1 MTILQAFDWNLPV
14 NHALWNRLKSSSGS
28 LKKLG
33 FDAVWLPPAYK
44 NSATNGV
51 GYGPYDLY
59 DLGEFDQK
67 GSVPTKYGTKAEYL
81 AAISEL
87 QKSGLQVLADIV
99 LNHRLGADEPESVV
113 ATPVDSEDRLRPLGE
128 PREISAWTKFNFP
141 GRGDKYSDF
150 KWDKSCFTS
159 VSYDGNTNEEGVFLF
174 SGKKFA
180 SKVAHEKN
188 NFDYLMGA
196 DIDLNNLAVREEL
209 LNWGKWYVKT
219 TGIDGFRFDALKH
232 IGSDFLAWW
241 LTELRH
247 ISPLFA
253 IGEYWSGDVRELE
266 YYLDKVGNQLS
277 LFDAP
282 LHFNFYSASHSM
294 SDYDLGGI
302 FNGSLL
308 NSRPDRAITFVD
320 NHDTEPR
327 ESLNSWVD
335 GWFKNHAYAIILL
348 RGLGTPCVFYG
359 DLYGIPSIDINPVPA
374 LPLMLKLRERYAY
387 GKLRDYFDDRHV
399 VGFTRA
405 GDDKHPHSG
414 LAVVLNNSDASAK
427 HMTLGPVH
435 KNQTMVEVL
444 HGADPMSAF
453 PRTVTLDEHGS
464 AIFPVPAGNVSIWTT
479 PDAAKTLFISLRS

>member
-174 SGKKFA
+174 GGKKFA

-188 NFDYLMGA
+188 NFDYLMGMNV
-196 DIDLNNLAVREEL
+196 DMDNPEVSLEL
-209 LNWGKWYVKT
+209 KRWLKW
-219 TGIDGFRFDALKH
+219 
-232 IGSDFLAWW
+232 
-241 LTELRH
+241 
-247 ISPLFA
+247 
-253 IGEYWSGDVRELE
+253 
-266 YYLDKVGNQLS
+266 
-277 LFDAP
+277 
-282 LHFNFYSASHSM
+282 
-294 SDYDLGGI
+294 
-302 FNGSLL
+302 
-308 NSRPDRAITFVD
+308 
-320 NHDTEPR
+320 
-327 ESLNSWVD
+327 
-335 GWFKNHAYAIILL
+335 
-348 RGLGTPCVFYG
+348 
-359 DLYGIPSIDINPVPA
+359 
-374 LPLMLKLRERYAY
+374 
-387 GKLRDYFDDRHV
+387 
-399 VGFTRA
+399 
-405 GDDKHPHSG
+405 
-414 LAVVLNNSDASAK
+414 
-427 HMTLGPVH
+427 
-435 KNQTMVEVL
+435 
-444 HGADPMSAF
+444 
-453 PRTVTLDEHGS
+453 
-464 AIFPVPAGNVSIWTT
+464 
-479 PDAAKTLFISLRS
+479 